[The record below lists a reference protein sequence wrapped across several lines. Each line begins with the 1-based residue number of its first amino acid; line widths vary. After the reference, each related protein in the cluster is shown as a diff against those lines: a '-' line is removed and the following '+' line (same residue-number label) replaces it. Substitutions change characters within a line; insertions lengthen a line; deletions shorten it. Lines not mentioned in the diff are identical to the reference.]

1 MPKKKTTAPAT
12 ENLVTDWAVGVCA
25 WLLIVEMMSM
35 LERRGVLRE
44 KDSLRIIAS
53 ATTALETLS
62 RDSPGHPTFRVA
74 KVIMDSQLV
83 GWNRDDLR

>member
-1 MPKKKTTAPAT
+1 MPRKKKGPAA

-35 LERRGVLRE
+35 LERRGALRE
-44 KDSLRIIAS
+44 KDSLRIIAN
-53 ATTALETLS
+53 ATTALEALS
-62 RDSPGHPTFRVA
+62 RDSPEHPTFRVA

-83 GWNRDDLR
+83 GWNRDDLK